1 MTAAPS
7 LREQI
12 AAVERAASNHRG
24 HCENLRTLV
33 SKRKRPEHELQFAAS
48 WLPALEAAAA
58 TMKRLAKDAGEEKQ
72 LKLGGL

>member
-1 MTAAPS
+1 MTAAPT

-12 AAVERAASNHRG
+12 AAVERAAINHRG

-48 WLPALEAAAA
+48 WLPALEAAAE
-58 TMKRLAKDAGEEKQ
+58 TMRRLAKDDGKGTQ
-72 LKLGGL
+72 LRMGGL